1 MTLGVLGADMLSTDG
16 PEFKRV
22 LRAMADVS
30 KNLGPSWRR
39 DKEGS

>member
-1 MTLGVLGADMLSTDG
+1 MGVVGADMLATDV

-22 LRAMADVS
+22 LRAMAVVS